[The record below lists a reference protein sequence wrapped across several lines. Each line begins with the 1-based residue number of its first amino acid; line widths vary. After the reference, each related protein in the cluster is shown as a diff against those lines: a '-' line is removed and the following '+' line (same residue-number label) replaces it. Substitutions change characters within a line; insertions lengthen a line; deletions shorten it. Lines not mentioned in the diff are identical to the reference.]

1 MKELIPIDKRNL
13 LYKKAKELYIERI
26 KKDKDPECGLC
37 WAIREATILMG
48 YGEYSVNSDEF
59 KNLFPELMKC
69 KPKRAPQYGFWWK
82 TKMTKV
88 RLKYFSLMIEE
99 TENK

>member
-1 MKELIPIDKRNL
+1 MKKITISKRNL
-13 LYKKAKELYIERI
+13 IYKKAKDIYIERI
-26 KKDKDPECGLC
+26 KLNENPECGLC
-37 WAIREATILMG
+37 WGIREATILMG
-48 YGEYSVNSDEF
+48 YGEYSVHSYEF
-59 KNLFPELMKC
+59 KKMFPELMKC